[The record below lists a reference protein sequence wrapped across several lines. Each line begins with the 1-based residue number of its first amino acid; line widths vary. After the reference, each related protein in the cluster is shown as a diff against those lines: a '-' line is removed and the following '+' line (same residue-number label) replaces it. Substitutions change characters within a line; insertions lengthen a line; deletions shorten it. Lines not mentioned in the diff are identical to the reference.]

1 MLSGLESILYV
12 VFSDYINREI
22 PSRQRATILSFES
35 MFFSAL
41 MTGFFPVVGAI
52 SQYRGFKTTFA
63 FISATSFVL
72 MTVSSAMMLKDK
84 RVLKKG
90 VRKQI
95 I

>member
-1 MLSGLESILYV
+1 
-12 VFSDYINREI
+12 
-22 PSRQRATILSFES
+22 
-35 MFFSAL
+35 
-41 MTGFFPVVGAI
+41 
-52 SQYRGFKTTFA
+52 
-63 FISATSFVL
+63 